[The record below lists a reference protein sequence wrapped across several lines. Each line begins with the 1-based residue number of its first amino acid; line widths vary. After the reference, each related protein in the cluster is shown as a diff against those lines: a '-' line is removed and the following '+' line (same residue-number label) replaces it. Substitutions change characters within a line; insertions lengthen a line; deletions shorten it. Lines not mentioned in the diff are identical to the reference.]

1 MIFNIY
7 NDDFKPANGMFKPI
21 KETLLESI
29 FDSFEQKYTVT
40 KSGASSFNY

>member
-7 NDDFKPANGMFKPI
+7 NDDFKSANGMFKLI

-29 FDSFEQKYTVT
+29 FDSFEQQYTVT
-40 KSGASSFNY
+40 KSGTSLFNY